1 MYSPL
6 DASSQWTTQLQRL
19 GGTESS
25 SRTTATAIFR
35 NRTARIKHSNAS
47 AGTHLKGLQRGVGWL
62 IKINAE
68 RDSLWE
74 AYIGFVV
81 RHNGEHPC
89 ASRLSPSALSPLPG
103 WHGRKP
109 CRRTKTRTNLSPA
122 PAARLLP
129 RRRVSCNRKAG
140 PARSTLSLLAALLPQ
155 AHKVRPRRACR
166 PRQKVRRRQ
175 SSSLTRNSK
184 RSPDRANRDSGLKS
198 EPSTAFTMC
207 FSAGSRRRSARQGSE
222 LINPGEVPRSRQ
234 FTSKNVP
241 KKKRSS

>member
-1 MYSPL
+1 MRS
-6 DASSQWTTQLQRL
+6 
-19 GGTESS
+19 
-25 SRTTATAIFR
+25 AI
-35 NRTARIKHSNAS
+35 ACDK
-47 AGTHLKGLQRGVGWL
+47 
-62 IKINAE
+62 
-68 RDSLWE
+68 
-74 AYIGFVV
+74 AYISFVG
-81 RHNGEHPC
+81 RHNREHPC

-109 CRRTKTRTNLSPA
+109 CRRTKTRTNPSPA

-140 PARSTLSLLAALLPQ
+140 PAQSTLSLAALLPQ
-155 AHKVRPRRACR
+155 AHKMRPRRACR

-184 RSPDRANRDSGLKS
+184 RSPNRANRDSGLKS

-222 LINPGEVPRSRQ
+222 LINTGGVLRSRQ
-234 FTSKNVP
+234 FAIPHPGSGYLVWASLHEASARHGYSRSADCVP
-241 KKKRSS
+241 ITLATVSYTHLRAHETRHDLVCRLLLE